1 MLVLKLHIVQN
12 TLILPIS
19 VGSLWEGENL
29 CLFKGLKTTAD
40 YHVLVRNGLLSSSS
54 QC

>member
-1 MLVLKLHIVQN
+1 MVQN

-19 VGSLWEGENL
+19 VGSLWESENL

-40 YHVLVRNGLLSSSS
+40 NLVLMGETKEWPSL
-54 QC
+54 

>member
-40 YHVLVRNGLLSSSS
+40 RVLVRNGLLSSSS